1 MGFDIWQASGA
12 EVTVSSYLLYI
23 NPIVVYDYDI
33 YVLEKSHQCSTD
45 VGNGCVLIEIDW
57 NMFGLHDETCVSDY
71 YVENIDYASDC
82 SRV

>member
-45 VGNGCVLIEIDW
+45 VGNGCVLIGID
-57 NMFGLHDETCVSDY
+57 
-71 YVENIDYASDC
+71 
-82 SRV
+82 